1 MYLLLKIVFQWSG
14 KIGNLLSMQGKFIT
28 IRFLSFKGFKAKK
41 NAFAEMGRS
50 LLQPWSSSGLFF
62 AKQLGTGAG
71 NGFSVLPNFGLYA
84 WLGVWESS
92 KHAERFF
99 ETDTHWLNFA
109 NASSG
114 ITGWDAIP
122 LKGKGTWNGIQPFDF
137 SVSDTSWNGPVAVI
151 TRASIRWHKSL
162 LFWWN
167 VPSASKHLEGKQGLK
182 YAKGVGEFPLLE
194 QATFSLWES
203 ASNLDQFAYHSRE
216 HAPMIKKTRQYDWYS
231 EEMFVRMGVVKLV
244 ASR

>member
-1 MYLLLKIVFQWSG
+1 MSG
-14 KIGNLLSMQGKFIT
+14 QFIT
-28 IRFLSFKGFKAKK
+28 IRFLEFNGFSAKRH
-41 NAFAEMGRS
+41 AFAEMGRS
-50 LLQPWSSSGLFF
+50 LVNGWSAAGLVF

-84 WLGVWESS
+84 WLGVWESAQ
-92 KHAERFF
+92 HAECFF
-99 ETDTHWLNFA
+99 EADTRWLNLTS
-109 NASSG
+109 ASSG
-114 ITGWDAIP
+114 ISGWDAIP
-122 LKGKGTWNGIQPFDF
+122 LKGKGTWNGMQPFDF
-137 SVSDTSWNGPVAVI
+137 SVSDPAWNGPVAVI

-203 ASNLDQFAYHSRE
+203 ASNLDQFAYQSKE
-216 HAPMIKKTRQYDWYS
+216 HAPMIKKTRKYDWYS
-231 EEMFVRMGVVKLV
+231 EEMFVRMGVVKQWSV
-244 ASR
+244 VSNQ